1 MSTDYLVKALA
12 FDGVIRAYA
21 VRSTD
26 TVGEVQRRHQM
37 WPTATAALGRTIS
50 AAVMMGAMLKGDN
63 KLTVKIQGDGPLG
76 PIVVDANAK
85 GEVRGYATHSRA
97 VERKRKIGCARRCWN
112 GRNAICCQRSWDERL
127 FHRSSTDYFRGN
139 SRRLHAVFGCF

>member
-26 TVGEVQRRHQM
+26 TVGEVQQRHQM

-50 AAVMMGAMLKGDN
+50 ASVMMGAMLKGDN
-63 KLTVKIQGDGPLG
+63 KLTVKIQATVRLVQLWWMPMLT
-76 PIVVDANAK
+76 AK
-85 GEVRGYATHSRA
+85 
-97 VERKRKIGCARRCWN
+97 CAAMPRIRR
-112 GRNAICCQRSWDERL
+112 RM
-127 FHRSSTDYFRGN
+127 FR
-139 SRRLHAVFGCF
+139 